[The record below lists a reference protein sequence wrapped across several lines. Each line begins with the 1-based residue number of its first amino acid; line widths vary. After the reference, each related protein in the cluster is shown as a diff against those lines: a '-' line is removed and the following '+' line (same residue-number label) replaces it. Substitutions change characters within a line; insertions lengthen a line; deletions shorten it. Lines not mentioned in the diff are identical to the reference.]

1 VQSWQPRTGADLPSL
16 ARAGDLLAQGAAVV
30 VPNPPPM
37 TYGVV
42 ATTARMINTVKCRAP
57 SQNVAISVHDQS
69 EWRRMLPII
78 DLQAAALEGVVT
90 LLRRR
95 LTLLLPVRPDLPTP
109 PWIAPAVRAGQLA
122 AFNGWWAPTAPIW
135 ERFPR
140 LYGSSANRTGEPPAT
155 SAAQA
160 RRTFGRDCFVVDAES
175 IIDADALGSQSKRS
189 APSTMM
195 RLDRDGRLSLHR
207 SGAQDQHWAPR
218 PEAFLRN
225 LAELGGLPVA
235 GDEGQ
240 RRPRQ
245 RCVRSDQ

>member
-109 PWIAPAVRAGQLA
+109 P
-122 AFNGWWAPTAPIW
+122 WAPTAPIW